1 MKRSFSIF
9 LVLIALV
16 LLAAPFAGAQQIV
29 STKKH
34 AGAGVTCVNCHGT
47 NTPKEMAS
55 TEACLTCHK
64 SGNGNYYY
72 GQVDAKGDGIEKEY
86 KESGRIRKMAIH
98 DSHQGHVRCTVCHAV
113 HKEPPAKMHCNW
125 CHTIDVKVP

>member
-1 MKRSFSIF
+1 M
-9 LVLIALV
+9 LMAM
-16 LLAAPFAGAQQIV
+16 LLMSAPFAQAQQIV

-34 AGAGVTCVNCHGT
+34 IDAHVTCQNCHGT

-64 SGNGNYYY
+64 SGNGGYYY
-72 GQVDAKGDGIEKEY
+72 GKVDDKGDGIEKEY
-86 KESGRIRKMAIH
+86 KESGKMRKMAIH
-98 DSHQGHVRCTVCHAV
+98 DSHQGQVRCTVCHTV

-125 CHTIDVKVP
+125 CHQIEVKTP